1 MKKEILSIAAAICM
15 VFGTAAT
22 LPPGSFT
29 ESASLT
35 ASAETFGDFEYK
47 VLKDETV
54 EIHKYTGNA
63 STLSIPSKIG
73 GREVTNIAASAFLLN
88 ETLSSITIPES
99 ITYIGRDLS
108 IAHPFLGCSKL
119 KSINVAPQNKNYCS
133 VDGALYNKDKTTLIL
148 CPCQKGSINIPSSVT
163 KIAESAFR
171 ECSAIKSLT
180 LPNSVEYMGSYVF
193 QGCENL
199 ESITI
204 PNSVKSM
211 GDAVFRNCKKLK
223 SITLP
228 SGIKNIY
235 YQTFRDCFSLE
246 NVTLSEGLTK
256 IDADAF
262 LNCPNLKTIIIPKS
276 VTQIRDSALGF
287 LFDKQTNKYS
297 QMDDLT
303 ILCAPNSEGERY
315 AKDTHFSYRLA
326 SRLSGDNR
334 YATAA
339 AISQESYDKSDTVV
353 LAYGMNYAD
362 ALAGIP
368 LAGNL
373 DAPILLSNKNS
384 LSDETLNEIKRLGA
398 KNVVILGGE
407 SVISENIVNTLEKSG
422 INKNNI
428 TRIHGDNRY
437 KTAVRIAERSNS
449 EPTDLFLVYGQNFA
463 DALSVSTVAAIKNAP
478 IIYLTTN
485 GELTPDTAE
494 YLSKVK
500 SKVKHAY
507 VIGGTSVIS
516 DEMMKKAAKALGVK
530 PERIAG
536 KDRFATCIEVNNRFK
551 DVLTGDS
558 VCVATGMDFPDALAG
573 GVYAAKDAAPL
584 FLLNSKLASPKL
596 TDEQKAYLKY
606 KMSVEVTA
614 FGGAKAVA
622 DQYIIEI
629 SKYSL

>member
-1 MKKEILSIAAAICM
+1 M

-35 ASAETFGDFEYK
+35 ASAETFDDFEYK
-47 VLKDETV
+47 VLKDGTV

-73 GREVTNIAASAFLLN
+73 GREVTNIGASAFLLN

-163 KIAESAFR
+163 RIAESAFR

-246 NVTLSEGLTK
+246 SVTLPEGLVY
-256 IDADAF
+256 IAADSF
-262 LNCPNLKTIIIPKS
+262 LNCPNLKNIMIPKS
-276 VTQIRDSALGF
+276 VTQMSDSALGF

-297 QMDDLT
+297 RIEDLT
-303 ILCAPNSEGERY
+303 ILCAADSEGERY
-315 AKDTHFSYRLA
+315 AKDTHFSYRFA

-339 AISQESYDKSDTVV
+339 AISRETYDKSDTVV

-362 ALAGIP
+362 ALAGVP
-368 LAGNL
+368 LAKKL
-373 DAPILLSNKNS
+373 DAPILLSNKDS
-384 LSDETLNEIKRLGA
+384 ISDETLNEIKRLGA
-398 KNVVILGGE
+398 KNVVILGGKG
-407 SVISENIVNTLEKSG
+407 VISENIVNTLEKNG
-422 INKNNI
+422 INKKNI
-428 TRIHGDNRY
+428 ERICGENRY

-516 DEMMKKAAKALGVK
+516 DEMMKKAENALGFK

-536 KDRFATCIEVNNRFK
+536 KDRFATCVAVNNRFK

-584 FLLNSKLASPKL
+584 FLVNSKLASPKL
-596 TDEQKAYLKY
+596 TDEQKQYLKY

>member
-1 MKKEILSIAAAICM
+1 M
-15 VFGTAAT
+15 
-22 LPPGSFT
+22 
-29 ESASLT
+29 
-35 ASAETFGDFEYK
+35 
-47 VLKDETV
+47 
-54 EIHKYTGNA
+54 
-63 STLSIPSKIG
+63 
-73 GREVTNIAASAFLLN
+73 TNIAASAFLLN

-99 ITYIGRDLS
+99 ITYIGRDWT

-133 VDGALYNKDKTTLIL
+133 VDGVLYNKDKTTLIL

-163 KIAESAFR
+163 NIAESAFM

-180 LPNSVEYMGSYVF
+180 LPNSVEYMNSYVF

-235 YQTFRDCFSLE
+235 YQTFGDCFSLE
-246 NVTLSEGLTK
+246 SVTLPEGLVD
-256 IDADAF
+256 IAADSF

-315 AKDTHFSYRLA
+315 AKDNHFSYRLA

-362 ALAGIP
+362 ALAGVP

-373 DAPILLSNKNS
+373 DAPILLSNKDS
-384 LSDETLNEIKRLGA
+384 ISDETLNEIKRLGA
-398 KNVVILGGE
+398 KNVVILGEE
-407 SVISENIVNTLEKSG
+407 SVISENIVNTLE
-422 INKNNI
+422 NK
-428 TRIHGDNRY
+428 G
-437 KTAVRIAERSNS
+437 
-449 EPTDLFLVYGQNFA
+449 
-463 DALSVSTVAAIKNAP
+463 
-478 IIYLTTN
+478 
-485 GELTPDTAE
+485 
-494 YLSKVK
+494 
-500 SKVKHAY
+500 
-507 VIGGTSVIS
+507 
-516 DEMMKKAAKALGVK
+516 
-530 PERIAG
+530 
-536 KDRFATCIEVNNRFK
+536 
-551 DVLTGDS
+551 
-558 VCVATGMDFPDALAG
+558 
-573 GVYAAKDAAPL
+573 
-584 FLLNSKLASPKL
+584 
-596 TDEQKAYLKY
+596 
-606 KMSVEVTA
+606 
-614 FGGAKAVA
+614 
-622 DQYIIEI
+622 
-629 SKYSL
+629 